1 MNTPSSITINGITL
15 TGPRV
20 PRQNEVLTADALSFL
35 ATLHREFGPR
45 VEALDAVDGASEEAL
60 GEAEEVAASW
70 HALIEKQLSEPPCTF
85 ITPRGLARKEGRIL
99 FEGQPLSAG
108 IVDFGLHI
116 FRNARRLMAE
126 GRAPFISLL
135 GLESEEE
142 LLLWQ
147 DLFIRAEELAG
158 LPDGTIRAIHLGPGE
173 PDQDD
178 DEDGD
183 ASSAAVLTGAGRR
196 MSAAA

>member
-15 TGPRV
+15 TGPQA
-20 PRQNEVLTADALSFL
+20 PRQNEVLTADVLSFL

-45 VEALDAVDGASEEAL
+45 IEALDAVDGASDEAL

-70 HALIEKQLSEPPCTF
+70 YALIDKQLSEPPCTF
-85 ITPRGLARKEGRIL
+85 ITPRGLARPEGRIL
-99 FEGQPLSAG
+99 CEGQPLSAG
-108 IVDFGLHI
+108 VVDFGLHI
-116 FRNARRLMAE
+116 FRNARTLIAD

-142 LLLWQ
+142 LQLWQ

-183 ASSAAVLTGAGRR
+183 ASSAAVLTGASRR

>member
-15 TGPRV
+15 TGPQA
-20 PRQNEVLTADALSFL
+20 PRQNEVLTADVLSFL

-45 VEALDAVDGASEEAL
+45 VEALDAVDGASDEAL
-60 GEAEEVAASW
+60 GEAGDVAASW
-70 HALIEKQLSEPPCTF
+70 HALIEKQRSEPPCTF
-85 ITPRGLARKEGRIL
+85 ITPRGLARQEGRIL

-108 IVDFGLHI
+108 IVDFGLHVY
-116 FRNARRLMAE
+116 RNARTLMAD

-142 LLLWQ
+142 LQLWQ

-173 PDQDD
+173 PDLDD

-183 ASSAAVLTGAGRR
+183 ASSAAVLTGGGRR

>member
-15 TGPRV
+15 TGPRA
-20 PRQNEVLTADALSFL
+20 PRQNEVFTADALSFL
-35 ATLHREFGPR
+35 AELHREFGPR
-45 VEALDAVDGASEEAL
+45 VEALDAMDGASEQAL
-60 GEAEEVAASW
+60 GEAEDFAASW
-70 HALIEKQLSEPPCTF
+70 HALIEKQLAEPPCTF
-85 ITPRGLARKEGRIL
+85 ITPRGLARPEGRIL
-99 FEGQPLSAG
+99 CEGRPLSAG

-116 FRNARRLMAE
+116 HRNARPLMAD

-173 PDQDD
+173 PDLDD
-178 DEDGD
+178 DEDGQ
-183 ASSAAVLTGAGRR
+183 ASSAAVLTGGRR
-196 MSAAA
+196 GMRAAA

>member
-35 ATLHREFGPR
+35 AALHREFGPR
-45 VEALDAVDGASEEAL
+45 VEALDAVDGASDEAL
-60 GEAEEVAASW
+60 GEAGDVAASW
-70 HALIEKQLSEPPCTF
+70 HALIERQLSEPPCAF

-116 FRNARRLMAE
+116 FRNARTLMAE

-142 LLLWQ
+142 LQLWQ
-147 DLFIRAEELAG
+147 DLFVRAEELAG

-183 ASSAAVLTGAGRR
+183 ASSAAVLTGGGRR
-196 MSAAA
+196 LSAAA